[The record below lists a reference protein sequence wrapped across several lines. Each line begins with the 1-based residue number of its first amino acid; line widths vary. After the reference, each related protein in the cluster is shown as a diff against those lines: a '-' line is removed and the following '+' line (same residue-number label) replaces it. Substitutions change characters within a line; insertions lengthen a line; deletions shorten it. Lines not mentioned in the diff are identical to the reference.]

1 MSNVFLRGEPLDGS
15 LFQRRL
21 SVGVM
26 LDIGGAQRAQSPV
39 TVGGKPPIRA
49 ERRDDR
55 WILDGATDDEPLL
68 SRLVRIGVR
77 PLVVGSA
84 QQHAVARA
92 VRVRPSDAARAPMVP
107 VGARK
112 AAASAQSSLA
122 AHNDGPL
129 GRRQALGFHI
139 LTTVGMAAAPA

>member
-21 SVGVM
+21 SVGVE
-26 LDIGGAQRAQSPV
+26 LDIGGAQRVQHPV
-39 TVGGKPPIRA
+39 AVGGEPPTRA

-55 WILDGATDDEPLL
+55 WLLDGATDDEPLP
-68 SRLVRIGVR
+68 SCLVRIGVR

-84 QQHAVARA
+84 QQDSVARA
-92 VRVRPSDAARAPMVP
+92 VRVRPSDATRASVVP
-107 VGARK
+107 VGAWK
-112 AAASAQSSLA
+112 AAASAQPSLS
-122 AHNDGPL
+122 AHDDGPL
-129 GRRQALGFHI
+129 GRRQALGFHV

>member
-1 MSNVFLRGEPLDGS
+1 M
-15 LFQRRL
+15 
-21 SVGVM
+21 GVE
-26 LDIGGAQRAQSPV
+26 LDIGDVKWTQHPV
-39 TVGGKPPIRA
+39 AVGGVPPTRA